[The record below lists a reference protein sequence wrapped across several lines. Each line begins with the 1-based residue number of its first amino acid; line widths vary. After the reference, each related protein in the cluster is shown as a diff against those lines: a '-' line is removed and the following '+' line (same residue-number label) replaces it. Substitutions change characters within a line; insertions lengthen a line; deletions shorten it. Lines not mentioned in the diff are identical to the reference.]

1 KAPGALGAPWN
12 RPSSGADVGWLL
24 LGGVVEQV
32 VEDIIRARL
41 DEEERL
47 GERARV
53 MVIAACRSS
62 EALAAALGGEAIPS
76 EARSQP
82 QTLDGRHPALLRSI
96 RVEGFRGVGPAA
108 TLEISPGPGL
118 TLVVGRNGS
127 GKSSF
132 AEALEL
138 LLTGDNSRWS
148 TRSAIWKEGWRNL
161 HHADARIDAEFV
173 LEGSK
178 GTTSISRRWAPGAKL
193 EEAETVVTRGS
204 EASTMDDLGWADAV
218 EMHRPFLSYSELG
231 SMLDSGPSALY
242 DALSAILGLEDLVV
256 AEAHLKEAAKERRKQ
271 ADEAKSSLAPLIE
284 RLGEIEDERAH
295 ACLEALSGKT
305 WDLDTVERSVIGP
318 EYSLEEET
326 KGTALRQLTTLEGP
340 SADEVQIAADGLES
354 ASAAIGQLGG
364 TEAQRALQTAELLE
378 SALRFHADHGDQEC
392 PVCGKGG
399 LNEAW
404 RDETE
409 EEVVRLRTVAEQA
422 DLAYRLQDE
431 ATKSAKSLM
440 LAPPS
445 LLSTASALG
454 IRVDDLSNA
463 WRSWASGTSMDDA
476 DPLAAHLR
484 TAHASLVGEIEAVR
498 ETAAKELQTRED
510 AWRPIA
516 AEVAGWLDVAKRSQ
530 AGEAQLDDLKAA
542 EKWLRAASAD
552 IRNERFAPIA
562 DLAQKVW
569 ETLRM
574 QSNVELKK
582 IVLTGAGSARKVVL
596 EVTVDGMEGA
606 ALGVMS
612 QGELNSLAL
621 SLFMPRATL
630 PESPFRFVVIDDPV
644 QSMDPARVD
653 GLARVLEDAAR
664 SRQVVVFTHDDRLAR
679 SCRLLEIDA
688 KVVEVTRRAGSVVEL
703 RPGLDPVSRYCADAW
718 AIANSDDID
727 TEVVSRIVGVFCR
740 SAIEA
745 ACSEAITRRRLAEG
759 EDYATIESLVDSTRG
774 LLELL
779 ALALFDDIS
788 RTKDVVPRLDKGIGR
803 WAVSAYRGVQ
813 DASHK
818 PMVREALLGLVK
830 DSERLARGLV
840 QLP

>member
-1 KAPGALGAPWN
+1 
-12 RPSSGADVGWLL
+12 
-24 LGGVVEQV
+24 VEQV
-32 VEDIIRARL
+32 LQDIIRAQL
-41 DEEERL
+41 DEEKKL
-47 GERARV
+47 GEQARA
-53 MVIAACRSS
+53 MITAACRSD
-62 EALAAALGGEAIPS
+62 EALAAALAGEAIPS
-76 EARSQP
+76 ETRSRP
-82 QTLDGRHPALLRSI
+82 QIVDGRHPALLQSI

-178 GTTSISRRWAPGAKL
+178 GKTSISRRWASGAKL
-193 EEAETVVTRGS
+193 EEAETLVTVPGS
-204 EASTMDDLGWADAV
+204 EASTMDDLGWASAV
-218 EMHRPFLSYSELG
+218 EMYRPFLSYSELG

-256 AEAHLKEAAKERRKQ
+256 AEARLKEADKQRRKQ
-271 ADEAKSSLAPLIE
+271 ADEAKTSLAPLLE
-284 RLGEIEDERAH
+284 RLGEIEDERAL
-295 ACLEALSGKT
+295 ACLEALSGKA

-318 EYSLEEET
+318 EYSLQDET
-326 KGTALRQLTTLEGP
+326 EGAALRQLTTLEGP
-340 SADEVQIAADGLES
+340 SADEVGLAADGLEA

-364 TEAQRALQTAELLE
+364 TEAQRAHQTVELLE

-392 PVCGKGG
+392 PVCGEGG

-409 EEVVRLRTVAEQA
+409 KEVAHLRTVAEQA
-422 DLAYRLQDE
+422 DLAHRLRNE

-445 LLSTASALG
+445 LLSSASALG
-454 IRVDDLSNA
+454 ISVDDLSNA
-463 WRSWASGTSMDDA
+463 WKSWASGMSIDDA
-476 DPLAAHLR
+476 DSLAEHLR
-484 TAHASLVGEIEAVR
+484 TTHASLVSEIEAVR
-498 ETAAKELQTRED
+498 EAAAKELQARED
-510 AWRPIA
+510 IWRPVA
-516 AEVAGWLDVAKRSQ
+516 AELAAWLDIAKQ
-530 AGEAQLDDLKAA
+530 AETGEAQLDDLKAA

-562 DLAQKVW
+562 DLAQSVW

-653 GLARVLEDAAR
+653 GLARALEHTGR

-679 SCRLLEIDA
+679 SCRLLGIDA
-688 KVVEVTRRAGSVVEL
+688 KVVEVSRRAESVVEL
-703 RPGLDPVSRYCADAW
+703 RPGLDPVRRHCADAW

-727 TEVVSRIVGVFCR
+727 AAVVSRVVGVFCR

-745 ACSEAITRRRLAEG
+745 ACSEAITRRRLAAG
-759 EDYATIESLVDSTRG
+759 EDYATIESLLDSTKG
-774 LLELL
+774 LLQLL
-779 ALALFDDIS
+779 ALVLFDDIS

-818 PMVREALLGLVK
+818 PMAREALLSLVRE
-830 DSERLARGLV
+830 SERLARGLE

>member
-1 KAPGALGAPWN
+1 M
-12 RPSSGADVGWLL
+12 
-24 LGGVVEQV
+24 EQV
-32 VEDIIRARL
+32 LQDIIRARL
-41 DEEERL
+41 DEEKKL
-47 GERARV
+47 GDQARV
-53 MVIAACRSS
+53 MITAACRSD
-62 EALAAALGGEAIPS
+62 EALAAALGGEATPS
-76 EARSQP
+76 ATRGRP
-82 QTLDGRHPALLRSI
+82 QAVDGRHPALLQSM

-178 GTTSISRRWAPGAKL
+178 GKASISRHWASGAKL
-193 EEAETVVTRGS
+193 EEAETLVSVPGS
-204 EASTMDDLGWADAV
+204 AASTMDDLGWAGAV
-218 EMHRPFLSYSELG
+218 EMYRPFLSYSELG

-242 DALSAILGLEDLVV
+242 DALSAILGLEELVV
-256 AEAHLKEAAKERRKQ
+256 AEARLKDADKERRKQ
-271 ADEAKSSLAPLIE
+271 ADEAKTSLAPLLE
-284 RLGEIEDERAH
+284 RLGEIEDERAY

-305 WDLDTVERSVIGP
+305 WNLDTVERWVIGP
-318 EYSLEEET
+318 EYSFQEET
-326 KGTALRQLTTLEGP
+326 EGATLRQLTTLEGP
-340 SADEVQIAADGLES
+340 SADDVEIAAGGLEA
-354 ASAAIGQLGG
+354 ASTAIGQLGG
-364 TEAQRALQTAELLE
+364 TEAQRAHQTVELLE
-378 SALRFHADHGDQEC
+378 SALRFHADHGDQDC

-409 EEVVRLRTVAEQA
+409 KEVARLRTVAEQA
-422 DLAYRLQDE
+422 DLAHRLRNE
-431 ATKSAKSLM
+431 ATKGAKSLM

-445 LLSTASALG
+445 LLSTASVLG
-454 IRVDDLSNA
+454 ISVDDLSNA
-463 WRSWASGTSMDDA
+463 WKLWASGASIDDA
-476 DPLAAHLR
+476 KSLAEHLR
-484 TAHASLVGEIEAVR
+484 TMHAALLSEIEAVR
-498 ETAAKELQTRED
+498 EAAAKELQTRED
-510 AWRPIA
+510 VWRPVA
-516 AEVAGWLDVAKRSQ
+516 AELAAWLDMAKQ
-530 AGEAQLDDLKAA
+530 AETGEAQLDDLKAA
-542 EKWLRAASAD
+542 EKWLRAASAE
-552 IRNERFAPIA
+552 IRNQRFAPIA
-562 DLAQKVW
+562 DVAQSVW

-596 EVTVDGMEGA
+596 EVSVDGMEGA

-644 QSMDPARVD
+644 QSMDPSRVD
-653 GLARVLEDAAR
+653 GLARALENTAR

-679 SCRLLEIDA
+679 SCRLLGIDA
-688 KVVEVTRRAGSVVEL
+688 KVIEVSRRAESVVEL
-703 RPGLDPVSRYCADAW
+703 RHGLDPVKRYCADAW
-718 AIANSDDID
+718 AIAKSEDLD
-727 TEVVSRIVGVFCR
+727 EAVVSRVVGVFCR

-745 ACSEAITRRRLAEG
+745 ACSEAITRRRLAAG
-759 EDYATIESLVDSTRG
+759 EYYATIEALLDSTRG
-774 LLELL
+774 LLQLL
-779 ALALFDDIS
+779 SLVLFDDVS

-813 DASHK
+813 EASHK
-818 PMVREALLGLVK
+818 PMTREALLSLVEE
-830 DSERLARGLV
+830 SERLARGLE

>member
-1 KAPGALGAPWN
+1 M
-12 RPSSGADVGWLL
+12 
-24 LGGVVEQV
+24 EQV
-32 VEDIIRARL
+32 LQDLIGA
-41 DEEERL
+41 RL
-47 GERARV
+47 GEERKLGEQPRL
-53 MVIAACRSS
+53 MITAACRGDA
-62 EALAAALGGEAIPS
+62 ALAAALRGEAIPS
-76 EARSQP
+76 ESRPRAE
-82 QTLDGRHPALLRSI
+82 TADGRYPAFLQAI

-161 HHADARIDAEFV
+161 HHADPRIDAEFV

-178 GTTSISRRWAPGAKL
+178 GKTSISRRWAPGAKL
-193 EEAETVVTRGS
+193 EDTETLVTVPGS
-204 EASTMDDLGWADAV
+204 KASSMDDLGWAAAV
-218 EMHRPFLSYSELG
+218 EMYRPFLSYSELG
-231 SMLDSGPSALY
+231 SMLDAGPSALY

-256 AEAHLKEAAKERRKQ
+256 AEARLKEAAKERRKL
-271 ADEAKSSLAPLIE
+271 ADEAKASLTPLLE

-295 ACLEALSGKT
+295 ACLEALSGKV

-318 EYSLEEET
+318 EYSLQEET
-326 KGTALRQLTTLEGP
+326 EGAALRQLTTLEGP
-340 SADEVQIAADGLES
+340 GADEVEIAAGGLEA
-354 ASAAIGQLGG
+354 ASAAIDQLGG

-378 SALRFHADHGDQEC
+378 SAIRFHADHGDQEC
-392 PVCGKGG
+392 PVCGKGS
-399 LNEAW
+399 LNATW

-409 EEVVRLRTVAEQA
+409 NEVARLRTVAERA
-422 DLAYRLQDE
+422 DLAYRLRNE

-454 IRVDDLSNA
+454 IDVDDLSKA
-463 WRSWASGTSMDDA
+463 WKAWASGTSIDDA
-476 DPLAAHLR
+476 ESLAEHLR
-484 TAHASLVGEIEAVR
+484 TAHASLVSEIEAAR
-498 ETAAKELQTRED
+498 EAAAKELQARED
-510 AWRPIA
+510 VWRPVA
-516 AEVAGWLDVAKRSQ
+516 AELAAWLDVAKQ
-530 AGEAQLDDLKAA
+530 AETGEAQLDDLKAA
-542 EKWLRAASAD
+542 EKWMRAASAE

-562 DLAQKVW
+562 DLAQSVW

-653 GLARVLEDAAR
+653 GLARVLENAAR
-664 SRQVVVFTHDDRLAR
+664 SRQVIVFTHDDRLAR

-688 KVVEVTRRAGSVVEL
+688 KVVEVARRAESVVEL
-703 RPGLDPVSRYCADAW
+703 RPGLDPVSRYCEDAW
-718 AIANSDDID
+718 AIAKSDDID
-727 TEVVSRIVGVFCR
+727 AAVASRVVGVFCR

-759 EDYATIESLVDSTRG
+759 EDYAAIESLLDSTRG

-779 ALALFDDIS
+779 ALALFDDVS
-788 RTKDVVPRLDKGIGR
+788 RTKDVVSRLDKGIGR

-818 PMVREALLGLVK
+818 PMAREALSSLVE

-840 QLP
+840 RLP

>member
-1 KAPGALGAPWN
+1 M
-12 RPSSGADVGWLL
+12 
-24 LGGVVEQV
+24 EQV
-32 VEDIIRARL
+32 LQEIIQA
-41 DEEERL
+41 RL
-47 GERARV
+47 GEEKKLGEQAGV
-53 MVIAACRSS
+53 MITAACHSE
-62 EALAAALGGEAIPS
+62 EALAAALGGETIPGETQPRS
-76 EARSQP
+76 E
-82 QTLDGRHPALLRSI
+82 TVDGRYPALLQSI
-96 RVEGFRGVGPAA
+96 RVEGFRGVGPEA

-138 LLTGDNSRWS
+138 LLTGSNSRWS

-161 HHADARIDAEFV
+161 HHSDARIDAEFV

-178 GTTSISRRWAPGAKL
+178 GTTLISRSWAPGAKL
-193 EEAETVVTRGS
+193 EEAETLVTGSGS
-204 EASTMDDLGWADAV
+204 EASTIDDLGWAAAV
-218 EMHRPFLSYSELG
+218 EMYRPFLSYSELG
-231 SMLDSGPSALY
+231 SMLDAGPSALY

-256 AEAHLKEAAKERRKQ
+256 AEGRLKEAAKQRKKLG
-271 ADEAKSSLAPLIE
+271 DDAKSSLAPLLE
-284 RLGEIEDERAH
+284 RLGEIEDERAR

-305 WDLDTVERSVIGP
+305 WNLDTVERSVIGP
-318 EYSLEEET
+318 EYSLQEET
-326 KGTALRQLTTLEGP
+326 EGAALRQLSTLEGP
-340 SADEVQIAADGLES
+340 SADEVAIAAEGLEA
-354 ASAAIGQLGG
+354 ASAAIAQFGG
-364 TEAQRALQTAELLE
+364 TEAQKALQTAELLE
-378 SALRFHADHGDQEC
+378 SALRFHADHGDQDC
-392 PVCGKGG
+392 PVCGKGE
-399 LNEAW
+399 LDRTW

-409 EEVVRLRTVAEQA
+409 NEVARLRTVAEQA
-422 DLAYRLQDE
+422 DLAHRLRDE
-431 ATKSAKSLM
+431 AMKSAKSLM

-445 LLSTASALG
+445 LLSSASALG
-454 IRVDDLSNA
+454 ISVDDLMSA
-463 WRSWASGTSMDDA
+463 WKSWTTGASLDDA
-476 DPLAAHLR
+476 EPLAEHLR
-484 TAHASLVGEIEAVR
+484 TAHASLVREIEAVR
-498 ETAAKELQTRED
+498 DAAAKELQTRED
-510 AWRPIA
+510 IWRPVA
-516 AEVAGWLDVAKRSQ
+516 AELAAWLDDARQ
-530 AGEAQLDDLKAA
+530 AQRGEAQLDDLRAA
-542 EKWLRAASAD
+542 EKWLRAASAEV
-552 IRNERFAPIA
+552 RNERFAPIA
-562 DLAQKVW
+562 DLAQSVW

-653 GLARVLEDAAR
+653 GLARVLQNAAR

-679 SCRLLEIDA
+679 SCRLLGIDA
-688 KVVEVTRRAGSVVEL
+688 KMVEVTRRAESVVEL
-703 RPGLDPVSRYCADAW
+703 RPGLDPVGRYCADAW
-718 AIANSDDID
+718 AIANSEDID
-727 TEVVSRIVGVFCR
+727 AAVVSRVVGVFCR

-745 ACSEAITRRRLAEG
+745 ACADAITRRRLAAG
-759 EDYATIESLVDSTRG
+759 EDYAAIEALLDSTKG
-774 LLELL
+774 LAPLL
-779 ALALFDDIS
+779 ALALFDDMS
-788 RTKDVVPRLDKGIGR
+788 RTKDVVSRLDKGIGR

-818 PMVREALLGLVK
+818 PVARDVLLNLVR

>member
-1 KAPGALGAPWN
+1 MEH
-12 RPSSGADVGWLL
+12 VH
-24 LGGVVEQV
+24 Q
-32 VEDIIRARL
+32 DIIEARL
-41 DEEERL
+41 DEEKKL
-47 GERARV
+47 GDGARV
-53 MVIAACRSS
+53 LVTAACRGD
-62 EALAAALGGEAIPS
+62 EALAAALGGEAIPA
-76 EARSQP
+76 EARQRP
-82 QTLDGRHPALLRSI
+82 EAVDDRHPAFLQSI
-96 RVEGFRGVGPAA
+96 KVEGFRGVGPAA

-138 LLTGDNSRWS
+138 LLTGNNSRWS

-161 HHADARIDAEFV
+161 HHGDARIDAEFV
-173 LEGSK
+173 LEGARGK
-178 GTTSISRRWAPGAKL
+178 TLISRSWAPAAKL
-193 EEAETVVTRGS
+193 ENAETIVTAPGS
-204 EASTMDDLGWADAV
+204 EASTIDDLGWSAAV
-218 EMHRPFLSYSELG
+218 EMYRPFLSYSELG
-231 SMLDSGPSALY
+231 SMLDAGPSALY

-256 AEAHLKEAAKERRKQ
+256 AEARLKDADKERRRLV
-271 ADEAKSSLAPLIE
+271 DDAKASLSPLLE
-284 RLGEIEDERAH
+284 RLGDVEDDRAR

-305 WDLDTVERSVIGP
+305 WDLHTVERSVIGP
-318 EYSLEEET
+318 EYSFQEET
-326 KGTALRQLTTLEGP
+326 EGAALRQLTMLEGP
-340 SADEVQIAADGLES
+340 SADEVKIAADGLEA
-354 ASAAIGQLGG
+354 ASAAIDRLGS
-364 TEAQRALQTAELLE
+364 TEAQRALQTVELLE
-378 SALRFHADHGDQEC
+378 SALRFHAEHGDQDC
-392 PVCGKGG
+392 PVCGKGD
-399 LNEAW
+399 LDRTW

-409 EEVVRLRTVAEQA
+409 KEVARLRTVAEQA
-422 DLAYRLQDE
+422 DLAYRLRNE
-431 ATKSAKSLM
+431 SMKSAKSLM

-445 LLSTASALG
+445 LLSSASALG
-454 IRVDDLSNA
+454 ISVDDLSKA
-463 WRSWASGTSMDDA
+463 WKSWASGTSIDDA
-476 DPLAAHLR
+476 QSLAEHLR
-484 TAHASLVGEIEAVR
+484 TAHASLVSEVEAVR
-498 ETAAKELQTRED
+498 EAAAKELQARED
-510 AWRPIA
+510 IWRPVA
-516 AEVAGWLDVAKRSQ
+516 AELAAWLDVAKQ
-530 AGEAQLDDLKAA
+530 AQRGEAQLDDLKAA
-542 EKWLRAASAD
+542 EKWLRAAAAD
-552 IRNERFAPIA
+552 VRNERFAPIA
-562 DLAQKVW
+562 DLAQSVW
-569 ETLRM
+569 QTLRM

-596 EVTVDGMEGA
+596 DVTVDGMEGA

-653 GLARVLEDAAR
+653 GLARVLENAAR
-664 SRQVVVFTHDDRLAR
+664 DRQVVVFTHDDRLAR

-688 KVVEVTRRAGSVVEL
+688 KVVEVTRRAESVVEL

-718 AIANSDDID
+718 AIAKSDDID
-727 TEVVSRIVGVFCR
+727 TAVVSRVVGVFCR

-759 EDYATIESLVDSTRG
+759 EDYAAIESLLDSTKG

-788 RTKDVVPRLDKGIGR
+788 RTKDVVSRLDKGIGR

-818 PMVREALLGLVK
+818 PMAREALLSLVE

-840 QLP
+840 RLP

>member
-1 KAPGALGAPWN
+1 
-12 RPSSGADVGWLL
+12 
-24 LGGVVEQV
+24 
-32 VEDIIRARL
+32 
-41 DEEERL
+41 
-47 GERARV
+47 
-53 MVIAACRSS
+53 
-62 EALAAALGGEAIPS
+62 
-76 EARSQP
+76 
-82 QTLDGRHPALLRSI
+82 
-96 RVEGFRGVGPAA
+96 
-108 TLEISPGPGL
+108 
-118 TLVVGRNGS
+118 
-127 GKSSF
+127 
-132 AEALEL
+132 
-138 LLTGDNSRWS
+138 
-148 TRSAIWKEGWRNL
+148 
-161 HHADARIDAEFV
+161 
-173 LEGSK
+173 
-178 GTTSISRRWAPGAKL
+178 
-193 EEAETVVTRGS
+193 
-204 EASTMDDLGWADAV
+204 
-218 EMHRPFLSYSELG
+218 
-231 SMLDSGPSALY
+231 MLDSGPSALY
-242 DALSAILGLEDLVV
+242 DALSAILGLEELVV
-256 AEAHLKEAAKERRKQ
+256 AEARLKEAAKEKRKQ
-271 ADEAKSSLAPLIE
+271 ADEAKSSLAPLLE
-284 RLGEIEDERAH
+284 RLGEIEDERAR

-318 EYSLEEET
+318 EYSLQEET
-326 KGTALRQLTTLEGP
+326 EGAALRQLTTLEGP
-340 SADEVQIAADGLES
+340 SADEVAMAADGLEA
-354 ASAAIGQLGG
+354 ASAAIGQLDG

-378 SALRFHADHGDQEC
+378 SALRFHADHGDQDC

-404 RDETE
+404 RDETAK
-409 EEVVRLRTVAEQA
+409 EVVRLRTVAEQA
-422 DLAYRLQDE
+422 NLAHRLRNE

-440 LAPPS
+440 LAPPP

-454 IRVDDLSNA
+454 IGVDDLSNA
-463 WRSWASGTSMDDA
+463 WKSWASGTSIEDA
-476 DPLAAHLR
+476 DALAAHLR
-484 TAHASLVGEIEAVR
+484 TAHASLVTEIEAVR
-498 ETAAKELQTRED
+498 EAAAKELQTRED
-510 AWRPIA
+510 IWRPVA
-516 AEVAGWLDVAKRSQ
+516 AEVAAWLDAAKQAQ
-530 AGEAQLDDLKAA
+530 AGEAQLDDLKSA

-552 IRNERFAPIA
+552 IRNQRFAPIA
-562 DLAQKVW
+562 DLAQSVW
-569 ETLRM
+569 GTLRM

-653 GLARVLEDAAR
+653 GLARVLENAAR

-688 KVVEVTRRAGSVVEL
+688 KVIEVTRRAESVVEL
-703 RPGLDPVSRYCADAW
+703 RPGLDPVKRYCADAW
-718 AIANSDDID
+718 AIAKSDDID
-727 TEVVSRIVGVFCR
+727 AAVVSRVVGVFCR

-745 ACSEAITRRRLAEG
+745 ACSEAITRRRLVEG
-759 EDYATIESLVDSTRG
+759 EDYATVESLLDSSRG

-788 RTKDVVPRLDKGIGR
+788 RTKDVVSRLDKGIGR

-818 PMVREALLGLVK
+818 PMPREALLGLVE

>member
-1 KAPGALGAPWN
+1 M
-12 RPSSGADVGWLL
+12 
-24 LGGVVEQV
+24 EQV
-32 VEDIIRARL
+32 LQDIIRARL
-41 DEEERL
+41 DEEKKL
-47 GERARV
+47 GEQAR
-53 MVIAACRSS
+53 IIITAACRSD
-62 EALAAALGGEAIPS
+62 EALVAGLGGEAIPS
-76 EARSQP
+76 ETRSRP
-82 QTLDGRHPALLRSI
+82 QTLDDRHPALLQSI

-161 HHADARIDAEFV
+161 HHADARIDADFV

-178 GTTSISRRWAPGAKL
+178 GTTSISRRWAPEAKL
-193 EEAETVVTRGS
+193 EEAETLVTVPGS
-204 EASTMDDLGWADAV
+204 DASTMDDLGWGGAV
-218 EMHRPFLSYSELG
+218 EMYRPFLSYSELG

-256 AEAHLKEAAKERRKQ
+256 AEARLKEAAKQRRKQ
-271 ADEAKSSLAPLIE
+271 ADEAKSSLAPLLE
-284 RLGEIEDERAH
+284 RLAEIEDERAH

-305 WDLDTVERSVIGP
+305 WDLDTVEASVIGP
-318 EYSLEEET
+318 EYSFREET
-326 KGTALRQLTTLEGP
+326 EGAALRQLMTLEGP
-340 SADEVQIAADGLES
+340 NADEVEIAADGLEA

-364 TEAQRALQTAELLE
+364 TEAQRALQTVELLE

-409 EEVVRLRTVAEQA
+409 KEVARLRMIAEQA
-422 DLAYRLQDE
+422 DVARRLRDE
-431 ATKSAKSLM
+431 ATRSAKSLM

-454 IRVDDLSNA
+454 ISVDDLSNA
-463 WRSWASGTSMDDA
+463 WKSWASGASIDEADA
-476 DPLAAHLR
+476 LAAHLR
-484 TAHASLVGEIEAVR
+484 TAHASLVTELEAVR
-498 ETAAKELQTRED
+498 EAAAKELQARED
-510 AWRPIA
+510 IWRPVA
-516 AEVAGWLDVAKRSQ
+516 AEVAAWLDVAKQ
-530 AGEAQLDDLKAA
+530 AQTGEAQLDDLKAA
-542 EKWLRAASAD
+542 ERWLRAASDD
-552 IRNERFAPIA
+552 IRNQRFAPIA
-562 DLAQKVW
+562 DLAQSVW

-582 IVLTGAGSARKVVL
+582 IFLTGAGSARKVVL
-596 EVTVDGMEGA
+596 DVTVDGMEGA

-621 SLFMPRATL
+621 CLFMPRATL

-653 GLARVLEDAAR
+653 GLARVLEQAAR

-688 KVVEVTRRAGSVVEL
+688 KVVEVTRRAESVVEL
-703 RPGLDPVSRYCADAW
+703 RPGLDPIRRYCADAW
-718 AIANSDDID
+718 AIAKSEDID
-727 TEVVSRIVGVFCR
+727 VAVVSRVVGVFCR

-759 EDYATIESLVDSTRG
+759 EDYATVESLLDSTKG
-774 LLELL
+774 LLDLL

-788 RTKDVVPRLDKGIGR
+788 RTKDVVSRLDKGIGR

-813 DASHK
+813 EASHK
-818 PMVREALLGLVK
+818 PIAREALLGLVEE
-830 DSERLARGLV
+830 SERLARGLV

>member
-1 KAPGALGAPWN
+1 
-12 RPSSGADVGWLL
+12 
-24 LGGVVEQV
+24 VEQV
-32 VEDIIRARL
+32 LQDIIRARL
-41 DEEERL
+41 DEDKKL

-53 MVIAACRSS
+53 MITAACRSD
-62 EALAAALGGEAIPS
+62 EALAAALGGEAIHS
-76 EARSQP
+76 ATRGLP
-82 QTLDGRHPALLRSI
+82 QAVDGRHPALLQSI

-178 GTTSISRRWAPGAKL
+178 GKASISRRWASGAKL
-193 EEAETVVTRGS
+193 EEAETLVSVPGS
-204 EASTMDDLGWADAV
+204 EASTMDDLGWAGTV
-218 EMHRPFLSYSELG
+218 EMYRPFLSYSELG

-256 AEAHLKEAAKERRKQ
+256 AEARLKEADKQRRKQ
-271 ADEAKSSLAPLIE
+271 ADEAKTSLAPLLE
-284 RLGEIEDERAH
+284 RLGEIEDERAQ

-305 WDLDTVERSVIGP
+305 WNLDTVERWVIGP
-318 EYSLEEET
+318 EYSLQEET
-326 KGTALRQLTTLEGP
+326 EGAALRQLTTLEGP
-340 SADEVQIAADGLES
+340 SADEVEIAAGGLEA

-364 TEAQRALQTAELLE
+364 TEAQRAHQTVELLE
-378 SALRFHADHGDQEC
+378 SALRFHADHGDQDC

-409 EEVVRLRTVAEQA
+409 KEVARLRTVAEQA
-422 DLAYRLQDE
+422 DLAHRLRNE

-454 IRVDDLSNA
+454 ISVDDLSNA
-463 WRSWASGTSMDDA
+463 WKSWASGTSIDDA
-476 DPLAAHLR
+476 ESLAEHLR
-484 TAHASLVGEIEAVR
+484 TTHAALLSEIEAVR
-498 ETAAKELQTRED
+498 EAAAKELQTRED
-510 AWRPIA
+510 VWRPVA
-516 AEVAGWLDVAKRSQ
+516 AELAAWLDLAKQ
-530 AGEAQLDDLKAA
+530 AEMGEAQLDDLKAA
-542 EKWLRAASAD
+542 EKWLRAASAE
-552 IRNERFAPIA
+552 IRNQRFAPIA
-562 DLAQKVW
+562 DVAQSVW

-653 GLARVLEDAAR
+653 GLARALENTAR

-679 SCRLLEIDA
+679 SCRLLGIDA
-688 KVVEVTRRAGSVVEL
+688 KVIEVSRRAESVVEL
-703 RPGLDPVSRYCADAW
+703 RPGLDPVSRHCADAW
-718 AIANSDDID
+718 AIAKSEDLD
-727 TEVVSRIVGVFCR
+727 EAVVSRVVGVFCR

-745 ACSEAITRRRLAEG
+745 ACSEAITRRRLAAG
-759 EDYATIESLVDSTRG
+759 EDYATIEALLDSTKG
-774 LLELL
+774 LLQLL
-779 ALALFDDIS
+779 ALVLFDDVS

-813 DASHK
+813 EAAHK
-818 PMVREALLGLVK
+818 PLTRQALLSLVEE
-830 DSERLARGLV
+830 SERLARGLEKH
-840 QLP
+840 P

>member
-1 KAPGALGAPWN
+1 M
-12 RPSSGADVGWLL
+12 
-24 LGGVVEQV
+24 EQV
-32 VEDIIRARL
+32 LQDIIRARL
-41 DEEERL
+41 EEERKL
-47 GERARV
+47 GEQARV
-53 MVIAACRSS
+53 MIRAACHSD
-62 EALAAALGGEAIPS
+62 EALTAALGDEAIPS
-76 EARSQP
+76 ETRSRP
-82 QTLDGRHPALLRSI
+82 QSVDGRHPALLQSV
-96 RVEGFRGVGPAA
+96 RVEGFRGVGPGA

-178 GTTSISRRWAPGAKL
+178 GKASISRRWAPGAKL
-193 EEAETVVTRGS
+193 EEAETLVTVPRS
-204 EASTMDDLGWADAV
+204 KASTMDDLGWAAAV
-218 EMHRPFLSYSELG
+218 GMFRPFLSYSELG
-231 SMLDSGPSALY
+231 SMLDAGPSALY
-242 DALSAILGLEDLVV
+242 DALSAILGLGDLVV
-256 AEAHLKEAAKERRKQ
+256 AEARLKEAAKERRKQ
-271 ADEAKSSLAPLIE
+271 ADEAKSSLAPLLE
-284 RLGEIEDERAH
+284 RLEELEDERAQT
-295 ACLEALSGKT
+295 CLGALSGKT
-305 WDLDTVERSVIGP
+305 WDLATVERSVIGP
-318 EYSLEEET
+318 EYSLQEET
-326 KGTALRQLTTLEGP
+326 VGAALRQLATLEGP
-340 SADEVQIAADGLES
+340 SADEVDIAADGLEA

-364 TEAQRALQTAELLE
+364 TEAERALQTAELLE

-392 PVCGKGG
+392 PVCGKGS
-399 LNEAW
+399 LNGTW

-409 EEVVRLRTVAEQA
+409 KEVARLRTVAERA
-422 DLAYRLQDE
+422 DLAHRLRNE

-445 LLSTASALG
+445 LLTTASALG
-454 IRVDDLSNA
+454 ISIDDLSNA
-463 WRSWASGTSMDDA
+463 WKSWASGTSIDETDA
-476 DPLAAHLR
+476 LAEHLR
-484 TAHASLVGEIEAVR
+484 TARASLVREIEAVR
-498 ETAAKELQTRED
+498 EAAAKELQTRED
-510 AWRPIA
+510 IWRPVA
-516 AEVAGWLDVAKRSQ
+516 ADVAAWLDVAKQ
-530 AGEAQLDDLKAA
+530 AERGEAQLDDLKAA
-542 EKWLRAASAD
+542 EKWLRAASAEV
-552 IRNERFAPIA
+552 RNQRFAPIA
-562 DLAQKVW
+562 DLAQSVW

-653 GLARVLEDAAR
+653 GLARVLENAAR
-664 SRQVVVFTHDDRLAR
+664 SRQVIVFTHDDRLAR

-688 KVVEVTRRAGSVVEL
+688 KVVEVTRRAESVVEL
-703 RPGLDPVSRYCADAW
+703 RPGLDPVRRYCADAW
-718 AIANSDDID
+718 AIAQSDDID
-727 TEVVSRIVGVFCR
+727 AAVVSRVAGVFCR

-745 ACSEAITRRRLAEG
+745 ACSEAITRRRLTEG
-759 EDYATIESLVDSTRG
+759 EDYATVESLLDSTKG

-788 RTKDVVPRLDKGIGR
+788 RTKDVISRLDRGIGR

-818 PMVREALLGLVK
+818 PMAREALLGLVE

>member
-1 KAPGALGAPWN
+1 V
-12 RPSSGADVGWLL
+12 D
-24 LGGVVEQV
+24 QV
-32 VEDIIRARL
+32 LEDLIQTRL
-41 DEEERL
+41 IEENKL
-47 GERARV
+47 GEQARV
-53 MVIAACRSS
+53 LITAACRGD

-76 EARSQP
+76 EPRSRP
-82 QTLDGRHPALLRSI
+82 QALDGRHPALLRSI
-96 RVEGFRGVGPAA
+96 RVEGFRGVGPEAI
-108 TLEISPGPGL
+108 LEISPGPGL

-148 TRSAIWKEGWRNL
+148 TRSAIWREGWRNL
-161 HHADARIDAEFV
+161 HHPDARIDAEFV

-178 GTTSISRRWAPGAKL
+178 GKTSISRSWPPGAKL
-193 EEAETVVTRGS
+193 DEAETLIAVPGS
-204 EASTMDDLGWADAV
+204 EASTMEDLGWAGAV
-218 EMHRPFLSYSELG
+218 EMYRPFLSYSELG

-256 AEAHLKEAAKERRKQ
+256 AEARLKDATKERRKR
-271 ADEAKSSLAPLIE
+271 ADEAKSSLAPVLE
-284 RLGEIEDERAH
+284 RLGEIEDARAR
-295 ACLEALSGKT
+295 ACLDALDAKT
-305 WDLDTVERSVIGP
+305 WDLDTVERLVIGP
-318 EYSLEEET
+318 EYSLQEET
-326 KGTALRQLTTLEGP
+326 EGAALRQLTTLEGP
-340 SADEVQIAADGLES
+340 SANDVEVAADGLEA

-364 TEAQRALQTAELLE
+364 TEAQRALQTVELLE
-378 SALRFHADHGDQEC
+378 SALRFHADHGDQDC

-409 EEVVRLRTVAEQA
+409 KEVVRLRTVAEQA
-422 DLAYRLQDE
+422 DLAHRLRNE
-431 ATKSAKSLM
+431 ATKNAKSLM
-440 LAPPS
+440 LAPPT

-454 IRVDDLSNA
+454 IGVDDLSRA
-463 WRSWASGTSMDDA
+463 WTSWASGTSIDDA
-476 DPLAAHLR
+476 EALAGHLR
-484 TAHASLVGEIEAVR
+484 TAHAALVAEIEAVR
-498 ETAAKELQTRED
+498 EAAAKELQARED
-510 AWRPIA
+510 IWRPVA
-516 AEVAGWLDVAKRSQ
+516 AELAAWLDVAKQ
-530 AGEAQLDDLKAA
+530 AERGEAQLDDLKAA

-552 IRNERFAPIA
+552 IRNQRFAPVA
-562 DLAQKVW
+562 DLAQSVW

-582 IVLTGAGSARKVVL
+582 IVLTGAGTARKVVL
-596 EVTVDGMEGA
+596 DVTVDGMEGA

-653 GLARVLEDAAR
+653 GLARVLENAAR
-664 SRQVVVFTHDDRLAR
+664 SRQVIVFTHDDRLAR

-688 KVVEVTRRAGSVVEL
+688 NVVEVTRRAESVVEL
-703 RPGLDPVSRYCADAW
+703 RPGLDPIRRYCADAW
-718 AIANSDDID
+718 AIAKSDDID
-727 TEVVSRIVGVFCR
+727 AVVVSRVVGVFCR

-745 ACSEAITRRRLAEG
+745 ACTEAITRRRLAEG
-759 EDYATIESLVDSTRG
+759 DDYATIESLLDSTRG

-779 ALALFDDIS
+779 ALALFDDVS
-788 RTKDVVPRLDKGIGR
+788 RTKDVVARLDKGIGR

-818 PMVREALLGLVK
+818 PIAREALLGLVE

>member
-1 KAPGALGAPWN
+1 
-12 RPSSGADVGWLL
+12 
-24 LGGVVEQV
+24 VEQV
-32 VEDIIRARL
+32 LQDIIRARL
-41 DEEERL
+41 EDERKL
-47 GERARV
+47 GEQARV
-53 MVIAACRSS
+53 MIIAACRSD

-76 EARSQP
+76 ETRSRP
-82 QTLDGRHPALLRSI
+82 RTGDGRHPALLQSI

-173 LEGSK
+173 LEGAK
-178 GTTSISRRWAPGAKL
+178 GKTSISRRWAPGAKL
-193 EEAETVVTRGS
+193 EEAETLVSVPGS
-204 EASTMDDLGWADAV
+204 EASTMDDLGWAGAV
-218 EMHRPFLSYSELG
+218 EMYRPFLSYSELG

-256 AEAHLKEAAKERRKQ
+256 AEARLKDADKQRRKQ
-271 ADEAKSSLAPLIE
+271 ADEAKTSLAPLLE

-305 WDLDTVERSVIGP
+305 WNLDTVERWVIGP
-318 EYSLEEET
+318 EYSLQEET
-326 KGTALRQLTTLEGP
+326 EGAALRQLTTLEGP
-340 SADEVQIAADGLES
+340 SADEVEIAAGGLEA
-354 ASAAIGQLGG
+354 ASVAIGQLGG
-364 TEAQRALQTAELLE
+364 TEAQRAHQTVELLE
-378 SALRFHADHGDQEC
+378 SALRFHADHGDQDC

-409 EEVVRLRTVAEQA
+409 KEVARLRTVAEQA
-422 DLAYRLQDE
+422 DLAHRLRNE

-440 LAPPS
+440 LALPS

-454 IRVDDLSNA
+454 ISVDDLSNA
-463 WRSWASGTSMDDA
+463 WKSWASGTSIDDA
-476 DPLAAHLR
+476 ESLAEHLR
-484 TAHASLVGEIEAVR
+484 TTHAALMSEIEAVR
-498 ETAAKELQTRED
+498 EAAAKELQTRED
-510 AWRPIA
+510 VWRPVA
-516 AEVAGWLDVAKRSQ
+516 AELAAWLDIAKQ
-530 AGEAQLDDLKAA
+530 AETGEAQLDDLKAA

-552 IRNERFAPIA
+552 IRNQRFAPIA
-562 DLAQKVW
+562 DVAQSVW

-653 GLARVLEDAAR
+653 GLARALEHTAR
-664 SRQVVVFTHDDRLAR
+664 ARQVVVFTHDDRLAR
-679 SCRLLEIDA
+679 SCRLLGIDA
-688 KVVEVTRRAGSVVEL
+688 KVVEVSRRAESVVEL
-703 RPGLDPVSRYCADAW
+703 RPGFDPVRRHCADAW
-718 AIANSDDID
+718 AIANSEDLD
-727 TEVVSRIVGVFCR
+727 EAVVSRVVGVFCR

-745 ACSEAITRRRLAEG
+745 ACSEAITRRRLAAG
-759 EDYATIESLVDSTRG
+759 EDYATIEALLDSTRG
-774 LLELL
+774 LLQLL
-779 ALALFDDIS
+779 ALVLFDDVS
-788 RTKDVVPRLDKGIGR
+788 RTRDVVPRLDKGIGR

-813 DASHK
+813 EASHK
-818 PMVREALLGLVK
+818 PMTREALLSLVEE
-830 DSERLARGLV
+830 SERLARGLE

>member
-1 KAPGALGAPWN
+1 MDDVLESIILGRLDADDTLAERTRALVIGACHGAEALDATLEGKSPKPSKKAEAKAP
-12 RPSSGADVGWLL
+12 S
-24 LGGVVEQV
+24 
-32 VEDIIRARL
+32 ARN
-41 DEEERL
+41 
-47 GERARV
+47 
-53 MVIAACRSS
+53 
-62 EALAAALGGEAIPS
+62 
-76 EARSQP
+76 
-82 QTLDGRHPALLRSI
+82 PAYIQSI
-96 RVEGFRGVGPAA
+96 EVQGFRGVGPEA

-178 GTTSISRRWAPGAKL
+178 GKSSISRHWAPGAKL
-193 EEAETVVTRGS
+193 EGADTLVTVPGS
-204 EASTMDDLGWADAV
+204 EASTMDDLGWAGAV
-218 EMHRPFLSYSELG
+218 EMYRPFLSYSELG

-256 AEAHLKEAAKERRKQ
+256 AEARLKEADKQRRKQ
-271 ADEAKSSLAPLIE
+271 ADEAKTSLAPLLE
-284 RLGEIEDERAH
+284 RLGEIEDERAL
-295 ACLEALSGKT
+295 ACLEALSGRA

-318 EYSLEEET
+318 EYSLQDET
-326 KGTALRQLTTLEGP
+326 EGAALRQLTTLEGP
-340 SADEVQIAADGLES
+340 SADEVGLAADGLEA

-364 TEAQRALQTAELLE
+364 TEAQRAHQTVELLE

-392 PVCGKGG
+392 PVCGEGG

-409 EEVVRLRTVAEQA
+409 KEVAHLRTVAEQA
-422 DLAYRLQDE
+422 DLAHRLRNE

-445 LLSTASALG
+445 LLSSASALG
-454 IRVDDLSNA
+454 ISVDELTSA
-463 WRSWASGTSMDDA
+463 WKSWTSGTSVDDA
-476 DPLAAHLR
+476 EPLADHLR
-484 TAHASLVGEIEAVR
+484 TAHASLVREIEAVR
-498 ETAAKELQTRED
+498 EAAAKELQTRED
-510 AWRPIA
+510 IWRPVA
-516 AEVAGWLDVAKRSQ
+516 AELAAWLDVAKQ
-530 AGEAQLDDLKAA
+530 AETGEAQVDDLRAA

-562 DLAQKVW
+562 DLAQSVW

-653 GLARVLEDAAR
+653 GLARMLEQAAHT
-664 SRQVVVFTHDDRLAR
+664 RQVVVFTHDERLAR
-679 SCRLLEIDA
+679 SCRLLGIDA
-688 KVVEVTRRAGSVVEL
+688 KIVEVTRRPDSVVEL
-703 RPGLDPVSRYCADAW
+703 RPGQDPVSRYCNDAW
-718 AIANSDDID
+718 AVAKSEDLDPA
-727 TEVVSRIVGVFCR
+727 VKARIVGVFCR
-740 SAIEA
+740 LAMEA
-745 ACSEAITRRRLAEG
+745 ACTEAVTRRRLANG
-759 EDYATIESLVDSTRG
+759 EDYESIEALLDSAKG
-774 LLELL
+774 LAELM
-779 ALALFDDIS
+779 ALALFDDIA
-788 RTKDVVPRLDKGIGR
+788 RTKDLTSRLDRGIGQ
-803 WAVSAYRGVQ
+803 WAVEAYRRVQ
-813 DASHK
+813 EAAHK
-818 PMVREALLGLVK
+818 PVGEEA
-830 DSERLARGLV
+830 
-840 QLP
+840 

>member
-1 KAPGALGAPWN
+1 
-12 RPSSGADVGWLL
+12 
-24 LGGVVEQV
+24 VVEQV
-32 VEDIIRARL
+32 LQDIIRTRL
-41 DEEERL
+41 DEEKKLREQ
-47 GERARV
+47 ARV
-53 MVIAACRSS
+53 MIAAACLGD
-62 EALAAALGGEAIPS
+62 EALAAALSGSVMTS
-76 EARSQP
+76 EPRSRSRAG
-82 QTLDGRHPALLRSI
+82 DRRHPALLQSV
-96 RVEGFRGVGPAA
+96 RVEGFRGVGPPA

-178 GTTSISRRWAPGAKL
+178 GTASISRHWASEAKL
-193 EEAETVVTRGS
+193 EEAETLVTLPGAR
-204 EASTMDDLGWADAV
+204 ASTMDDLGWAGAV
-218 EMHRPFLSYSELG
+218 EMYRPFLSYSELG

-256 AEAHLKEAAKERRKQ
+256 AEARLKEADKQRRKQ
-271 ADEAKSSLAPLIE
+271 VDEAKTSLAPLLE
-284 RLGEIEDERAH
+284 RLGEIEDERAC
-295 ACLEALSGKT
+295 ACLEALSGST
-305 WDLDTVERSVIGP
+305 WDLATVERSVIGP
-318 EYSLEEET
+318 EYSFQEET
-326 KGTALRQLTTLEGP
+326 EGAALRQLTTIEGP
-340 SADEVQIAADGLES
+340 SADEVALAAEALET
-354 ASAAIGQLGG
+354 ASVAIEQLGG
-364 TEAQRALQTAELLE
+364 TEAQRAQETVELLE
-378 SALRFHADHGDQEC
+378 SALRSHAAHGDQDC
-392 PVCGKGG
+392 PVCGKGR
-399 LNEAW
+399 LNDAW
-404 RDETE
+404 RDQAEQ
-409 EEVVRLRTVAEQA
+409 EVARLRTVAEQA
-422 DLAYRLQDE
+422 DLAHRLRDE
-431 ATKSAKSLM
+431 ATKRAKSLM

-445 LLSTASALG
+445 LLSSASALG
-454 IRVDDLSNA
+454 ISVDDLSSA
-463 WRSWASGTSMDDA
+463 WKTWASGTSIDDA
-476 DPLAAHLR
+476 ASLAEHLR
-484 TAHASLVGEIEAVR
+484 STHAALMSEIEAVR
-498 ETAAKELQTRED
+498 AVASKELRARED
-510 AWRPIA
+510 IWRPVA
-516 AEVAGWLDVAKRSQ
+516 AELAAWLDDAKR
-530 AGEAQLDDLKAA
+530 AATGEAQLEDLKAA

-562 DLAQKVW
+562 DVAQSVW

-596 EVTVDGMEGA
+596 EVSVDGMEGA

-653 GLARVLEDAAR
+653 GLARALEHTAR
-664 SRQVVVFTHDDRLAR
+664 TRQVVVFTHDDRLAR
-679 SCRLLEIDA
+679 SCRLLGIDA
-688 KVVEVTRRAGSVVEL
+688 KVVEVSRRAESVVEL
-703 RPGLDPVSRYCADAW
+703 RPGLDPVRRHCADAW
-718 AIANSDDID
+718 AIANSEEID
-727 TEVVSRIVGVFCR
+727 PAVVSRVVGVFCR

-745 ACSEAITRRRLAEG
+745 ACSEAITRRRLAAG
-759 EDYATIESLVDSTRG
+759 EDYTTIESLLDSTKG
-774 LLELL
+774 LLQLL
-779 ALALFDDIS
+779 ALVLFDDMS
-788 RTKDVVPRLDKGIGR
+788 RTKEVVARLDKGIGR

-818 PMVREALLGLVK
+818 PMPREALMGLVRE
-830 DSERLARGLV
+830 SERLARGLE

>member
-1 KAPGALGAPWN
+1 
-12 RPSSGADVGWLL
+12 
-24 LGGVVEQV
+24 VEQV
-32 VEDIIRARL
+32 LLDIIRARL
-41 DEEERL
+41 DEEKKL
-47 GERARV
+47 GELARV
-53 MVIAACRSS
+53 MITAACQSD
-62 EALAAALGGEAIPS
+62 EALAAALAGEAIPS
-76 EARSQP
+76 EIRSRP
-82 QTLDGRHPALLRSI
+82 QTVDGRHPALLQSI
-96 RVEGFRGVGPAA
+96 RIEGFRGVGPAA
-108 TLEISPGPGL
+108 TLKISPGPGL

-138 LLTGDNSRWS
+138 LLTGENSRWS

-161 HHADARIDAEFV
+161 HHVEARIDAEFV

-178 GTTSISRRWAPGAKL
+178 GKTSISRHWAPGAKL
-193 EEAETVVTRGS
+193 EEAETLVTVPGS
-204 EASTMDDLGWADAV
+204 EASTMDDLGWAGAV
-218 EMHRPFLSYSELG
+218 EMYRPFLSYSELG

-256 AEAHLKEAAKERRKQ
+256 AEVRLKEADKQRRKQ
-271 ADEAKSSLAPLIE
+271 ADEAKTSLAPLLE

-295 ACLEALSGKT
+295 VCLEALSGRT
-305 WDLDTVERSVIGP
+305 WNLDIVERWVIGP
-318 EYSLEEET
+318 EYSLQEET
-326 KGTALRQLTTLEGP
+326 EGAALRQLTTLEGP
-340 SADEVQIAADGLES
+340 SADEVEIAAGGLEA

-364 TEAQRALQTAELLE
+364 TEAQRAHQTVELLE
-378 SALRFHADHGDQEC
+378 SALRFHADHGDQDC

-399 LNEAW
+399 LNKAW
-404 RDETE
+404 RAETQN
-409 EEVVRLRTVAEQA
+409 EVARLRTVAEQA
-422 DLAYRLQDE
+422 DLAHRLRNE

-454 IRVDDLSNA
+454 ISVDNLSNA
-463 WRSWASGTSMDDA
+463 WKSWASGTSIDDA
-476 DPLAAHLR
+476 ESLAEHLR
-484 TAHASLVGEIEAVR
+484 TTHAALLSEIEAVR
-498 ETAAKELQTRED
+498 EAAAKELQTRED
-510 AWRPIA
+510 VWRPVA
-516 AEVAGWLDVAKRSQ
+516 AELAAWLDVAKQ
-530 AGEAQLDDLKAA
+530 AETGEAQLDDLKAA
-542 EKWLRAASAD
+542 EKWLRATSAE
-552 IRNERFAPIA
+552 IRNQRFAPIA
-562 DLAQKVW
+562 DVAQSVW

-653 GLARVLEDAAR
+653 GLARALENTAR

-679 SCRLLEIDA
+679 SCRLLGIDA
-688 KVVEVTRRAGSVVEL
+688 KVIEVSRRAESVVEL
-703 RPGLDPVSRYCADAW
+703 RPGLDPVSRHCADAW
-718 AIANSDDID
+718 AIAKSEDLD
-727 TEVVSRIVGVFCR
+727 EAVVSRVVGVFCR

-745 ACSEAITRRRLAEG
+745 ACSEAITRRRLAAG
-759 EDYATIESLVDSTRG
+759 EDYATIEALLDSTRG
-774 LLELL
+774 LLQLL
-779 ALALFDDIS
+779 ALVLFDDVS

-813 DASHK
+813 EASHK
-818 PMVREALLGLVK
+818 PMTRDALLSLVE
-830 DSERLARGLV
+830 DSERLARGLE